1 MRAAVLTEIGKPLEI
16 LDVSVDAPGPREV
29 LIRTVASGICHSDLH
44 FQEGKYPCACP
55 TVLGHE
61 ASGVVEAVGS
71 DVDYVAPGDHVVT
84 CVSMAC
90 GACRQCLRGKSHL
103 CSHEGLLRRPG
114 EKPRLS
120 RGGETVHQYFELSCY
135 AEQMLVHEKAVV
147 KITKDIPLEK
157 AALLGCSV
165 VTGVGAAQNTAK
177 VGPGDTVAVVGCGG
191 IGLNAVQG
199 ARLAGAERII
209 AVDRIRDKLA
219 LAVQFGATDTVDAS
233 AGDPV
238 AQVVEL
244 TRGGVDHAI
253 EAVGLKQT
261 AEQCFRMLGVGGTAT
276 VIGMIP
282 IGTNI
287 ELHAVDLLSEKRIQ
301 GSSMGSTCFRIDMPT
316 YANLYLQGR
325 LKLDELVS
333 RWITLDEINAGFD
346 ALRTGAIARSVIR
359 MDGGA

>member
-1 MRAAVLTEIGKPLEI
+1 MRAAVLTEVGKPLEI
-16 LDVSVDAPGPREV
+16 LDLEVDAPGPHEV
-29 LIRTVASGICHSDLH
+29 LIRTAASGICHSDLH

-55 TVLGHE
+55 IVLGHE

-71 DVDYVAPGDHVVT
+71 EVDYVVPGDHVVT
-84 CVSMAC
+84 CVTMSC
-90 GACRQCLRGKSHL
+90 GSCRQCLRGRSHL
-103 CSHEGLLRRPG
+103 CSHEGLVRGPQ
-114 EKPRLS
+114 EPPRLR
-120 RGGETVHQYFELSCY
+120 RGGETVHQYFELSCF
-135 AEQMLVHEKAVV
+135 AEQMLVHERAVA
-147 KITKDIPLEK
+147 KITKDLPLEK

-165 VTGVGAAQNTAK
+165 VTGVGAVQNTAR
-177 VGPGDTVAVVGCGG
+177 VRPGDTVAVVGCGG
-191 IGLNAVQG
+191 IGLNAIQG

-209 AVDRIRDKLA
+209 AVDRIPDKLA
-219 LAVQFGATDTVDAS
+219 LAVDFGATDTVDAS
-233 AGDPV
+233 DGDAV
-238 AQVVEL
+238 AKVQEL
-244 TRGGVDHAI
+244 TGGGVDHAI

-287 ELHAVDLLSEKRIQ
+287 ELHGVELLSERRIQ

-333 RWITLDEINAGFD
+333 RWLTLDEINSGID
-346 ALRTGAIARSVIR
+346 ALRKGEVARSVIR
-359 MDGGA
+359 MDGVA